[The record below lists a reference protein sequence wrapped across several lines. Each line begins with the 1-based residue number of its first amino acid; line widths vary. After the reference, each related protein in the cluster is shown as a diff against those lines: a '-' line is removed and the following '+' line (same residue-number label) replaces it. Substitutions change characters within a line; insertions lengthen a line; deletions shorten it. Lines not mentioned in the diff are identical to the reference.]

1 MTSARF
7 AHVALRA
14 ARGLLALLLSPAL
27 LVPETVF
34 ADETKVVTVGVIDS
48 FAPEAWPQVIG
59 PTLERLREA
68 LPLYRFRVVE
78 IEKEE
83 DLAHYQG
90 KLDFFLSSS
99 LFYWSAHLEHGA
111 SAVAAVD
118 PAFTPDPERAVAG
131 LVLVR
136 RDNDALRTL
145 KDLKGKTLAV
155 TGARGTLE
163 SAKELSGAGAGTSA
177 GFNDAYLALRGTL
190 EDRGYRSA
198 RFFSAVIPVGWRN
211 PGVPSALLAGAADA
225 GVLSLCE
232 YESLAGRGAFRR
244 EDFKPVEAALDPKS
258 GCLATTGFY
267 PGIVLAATPR
277 AGAPTVTAVAAALF
291 AMPPVAG
298 NTWMVA
304 NDFRKTDELA
314 RALAIGPYAY
324 LQEMTPRALWQRFP
338 LEILLAAALGAALL
352 WHLARV
358 NSLVLKRTAELREAL
373 EQRDAL
379 ERKSRQNRE
388 HLAALEKM
396 GLINQL
402 SSLIAHELKQPLGAI
417 ANYASGLQMHFMAG
431 KPDLALTNDVLQRIR
446 EQVDHA
452 TDVIDYVRSTARS
465 SKASLVRECDL
476 AEILHSA
483 IESFTLN
490 FPEGCEV
497 RLELPAAAAAP
508 EEMRT
513 SGRHRA
519 TLETPFAAPAEADPK
534 AVELAVYNLVKNG
547 AEACAGVERPRVVV
561 KLSDADDAWEVAVRD
576 NGPRLTDEAFRAIG
590 RPLTSVKDQGLGLGL
605 TLVRHMLERN
615 GAKLAFERDAA
626 GGPGLTARFRIEK
639 APAALAA
646 SLADHGPQTIQVKA
660 TQKE

>member
-1 MTSARF
+1 MTLARF
-7 AHVALRA
+7 ARFPSAAFRA
-14 ARGLLALLLSPAL
+14 AWVLPALLLALAL
-27 LVPETVF
+27 LAPAAVP
-34 ADETKVVTVGVIDS
+34 ADEIKVVTVGVIDS
-48 FAPEAWPQVIG
+48 FAPEAWPQIIG

-68 LPLYRFRVVE
+68 LPLYRFHVVE
-78 IEKEE
+78 IEREE
-83 DLAHYQG
+83 DLVHHQG

-99 LFYWSAHLEHGA
+99 LFFWSAHLEHGA

-136 RDNDALRTL
+136 RNNDALRSL

-155 TGARGTLE
+155 TGARGTLD
-163 SAKELSGAGAGTSA
+163 SVQGLSGPGPAA

-190 EDRGYRSA
+190 EDRGYHSA

-232 YESLAGRGAFRR
+232 YESLAKRGAFRR
-244 EDFKPVEAALDPKS
+244 EDFKPIEAALDPKS
-258 GCLATTGFY
+258 GCLATTDFY

-277 AGAPTVTAVAAALF
+277 ADAPTVTAVAAALF
-291 AMPPVAG
+291 AMPPVTG

-324 LQEMTPRALWQRFP
+324 LQEITPRALWRRFP
-338 LEILLAAALGAALL
+338 LEILLAAALGVALL

-402 SSLIAHELKQPLGAI
+402 SSLIAHELKQPLGGAI

-476 AEILHSA
+476 AEILRA
-483 IESFTLN
+483 AVESFTLN
-490 FPEGCEV
+490 FPEGGEV
-497 RLELPAAAAAP
+497 RLELPAAAEASEDAQ
-508 EEMRT
+508 
-513 SGRHRA
+513 
-519 TLETPFAAPAEADPK
+519 TPDKARPGPGIAFAAPAAADPK

-547 AEACAGVERPRVVV
+547 AEACAAAESPCVVV
-561 KLSDADDAWEVAVRD
+561 TLADAGEAWEVAVRD
-576 NGPRLTDEAFRAIG
+576 NGPRLTDDAFRAIG

-639 APAALAA
+639 APAA
-646 SLADHGPQTIQVKA
+646 VK
-660 TQKE
+660 K